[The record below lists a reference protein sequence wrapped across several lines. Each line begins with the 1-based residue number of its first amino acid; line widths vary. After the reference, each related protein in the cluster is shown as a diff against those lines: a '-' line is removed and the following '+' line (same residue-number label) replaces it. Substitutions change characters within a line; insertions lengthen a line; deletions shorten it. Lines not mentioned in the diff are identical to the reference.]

1 MQKGANA
8 TLTKIVSRPDSGY
21 GVRMKTTLDIE
32 SQLYAEAER
41 LARSQNKSL
50 GQVVSELLRRTLG
63 LSAGSDDASVT
74 ELERRNGF
82 DVFSERTGPKA
93 TVEGVQLLCREE
105 GI

>member
-1 MQKGANA
+1 
-8 TLTKIVSRPDSGY
+8 
-21 GVRMKTTLDIE
+21 
-32 SQLYAEAER
+32 
-41 LARSQNKSL
+41 
-50 GQVVSELLRRTLG
+50 VSELLRRTLG

>member
-82 DVFSERTGPKA
+82 DVFLERTGPKA